1 MRPPALAL
9 IVAAGY
15 FARIVWP
22 LGSRSSA
29 EPRTVASALVRVG
42 AVGLLGL
49 LSATLGA
56 PPAAADQIR
65 AEQWQLARLHAK
77 DAWRQADG
85 RGVIVAVL
93 DSGVDGRHPDLA
105 GQVLPGTDFVRPGG
119 DGHTDAV
126 GHGTAVAA
134 LIAGRSDDADGIEGL
149 APKAKILPVRV
160 LDADNRYD
168 DARTVANAVRWAV
181 DHGAGV
187 VNLSLGGT
195 ERSPELADAIDYAFE
210 KDVVV
215 VACTGNEMPPE
226 PNAVWY
232 PAREPGVLAVTG
244 IDHMAA
250 NRLWPG
256 ALTGKS
262 TILAA
267 PASEMNGAKPGGGY
281 TSISGTSFAAP
292 LVSAAAALVRSKW
305 PQMSAADVVNRL
317 IRTAGDIGD
326 PGRDDVFGFG
336 LVNPVAALTA
346 DVPPVDSNPLDN
358 LPPPGKATFGKA
370 GAPSTTG
377 TLAPQLGSIG
387 DAPAAAPVADRRT
400 ALGVL
405 PAGIA
410 IVVVLVGGATATLRR
425 IFRGPQ

>member
-1 MRPPALAL
+1 
-9 IVAAGY
+9 
-15 FARIVWP
+15 VWP
-22 LGSRSSA
+22 LASGSSA
-29 EPRTVASALVRVG
+29 EPRTVASALLRVG
-42 AVGLLGL
+42 VVGLLGL
-49 LSATLGA
+49 LTTTLGA
-56 PPAAADQIR
+56 TPATADQIR
-65 AEQWQLARLHAK
+65 DEQWQLFRLHAK
-77 DAWRQADG
+77 QAWRQADG
-85 RGVIVAVL
+85 SGVIVAVI
-93 DSGVDGRHPDLA
+93 DSGVDGRHPDLV

-119 DGHTDAV
+119 DGQTDAV

-134 LIAGRSDDADGIEGL
+134 LIAGRNDDANGIEGL

-181 DHGAGV
+181 DHGAEV
-187 VNLSLGGT
+187 INMSLGGA

-226 PNAVWY
+226 ANLVWY

-244 IDHMAA
+244 LDHTTA
-250 NRLWPG
+250 NWLWPG
-256 ALTGKS
+256 ALTGKQ
-262 TILAA
+262 TVLAA
-267 PASEMNGAKPGGGY
+267 PASEMDGAKPGGGY
-281 TSISGTSFAAP
+281 TSVSGTSFAAP

-317 IRTAGDIGD
+317 IRTATDIGQ

-336 LVNPVAALTA
+336 IVDPVAALTA
-346 DVPPVDSNPLDN
+346 DVPSVTSNPLDN
-358 LPPPGKATFGKA
+358 LPPPGKASFGKA
-370 GAPSTTG
+370 GAPATAESV
-377 TLAPQLGSIG
+377 APPRAGS
-387 DAPAAAPVADRRT
+387 APDEQPVSASVAVRRP
-400 ALGVL
+400 ALGGL

-425 IFRGPQ
+425 YFGKPDN